1 MASSTLTVQEMVD
14 HELSRN
20 PQARIEDLHW
30 MGTRIDPDVAHLS
43 LEDFEARFVKG
54 DESGAS
60 ATKVVVDPASPD
72 TGSARRGKAV
82 DPGAAG
88 QGAEQVSSSTRK
100 RRPRTSRSR
109 PRRRTPAARKP
120 DEARAAPTRPGAS
133 EDRARHVRGV
143 LFDFARELVQAETRG
158 EIIRTMASV
167 DDVVER
173 VLGPGA

>member
-1 MASSTLTVQEMVD
+1 MADSTLTVQEMVD

-20 PQARIEDLHW
+20 PQARLEDLHW

-43 LEDFEARFVKG
+43 LEAFEARYVKG
-54 DESGAS
+54 DDSGA
-60 ATKVVVDPASPD
+60 AKRKVAVDPASPD
-72 TGSARRGKAV
+72 EDSARRGKAV

-88 QGAEQVSSSTRK
+88 QGAERVAPPARK
-100 RRPRTSRSR
+100 RATGGSRSR
-109 PRRRTPAARKP
+109 RRT
-120 DEARAAPTRPGAS
+120 RAAKTPRETVAPAESAAS
-133 EDRARHVRGV
+133 EDRARHVRIV
-143 LFDFARELVQAETRG
+143 LFDFARELVQADSRG